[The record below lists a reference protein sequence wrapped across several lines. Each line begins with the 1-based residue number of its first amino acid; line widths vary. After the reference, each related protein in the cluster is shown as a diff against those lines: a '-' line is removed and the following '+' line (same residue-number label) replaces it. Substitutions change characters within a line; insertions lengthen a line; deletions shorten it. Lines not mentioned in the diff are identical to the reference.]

1 MKNKIEKLLINKGAI
16 MSGHFILTSGLHSN
30 MYIEK
35 FRVLE
40 DPLSLDIISKEMA
53 SNYKDKQIDIV
64 VGAAIGG
71 ILLSLGVAKELG
83 CKGIFSE
90 RIEGEMLFKRGFS
103 IPNDSNILIV
113 EDIVTTGGSIKEI
126 INLLSN
132 FNVNIIGIT
141 SLAHRGKK
149 NEFGYPYKPLTE
161 IQIQTWEKNNI
172 PDWLDK
178 ISITKPGSTGK

>member
-1 MKNKIEKLLINKGAI
+1 
-16 MSGHFILTSGLHSN
+16 

-90 RIEGEMLFKRGFS
+90 RIDRSKR
-103 IPNDSNILIV
+103 
-113 EDIVTTGGSIKEI
+113 
-126 INLLSN
+126 
-132 FNVNIIGIT
+132 
-141 SLAHRGKK
+141 
-149 NEFGYPYKPLTE
+149 
-161 IQIQTWEKNNI
+161 
-172 PDWLDK
+172 
-178 ISITKPGSTGK
+178 